1 MEAHF
6 HYRVWQQEPW
16 QMRLWR
22 RIRFFFLSHAENTY
36 QGGLKSWRSLFW
48 HAQIREERAWA
59 ESRGRNVSNNTMQRQ
74 KREKNRG
81 AGFFFLQ
88 LTIPQSAGI
97 SSDLKIYSKPDWQRR
112 PMPCTEIRV
121 YTRYPSKTLRK
132 TISLSPPRNFPP
144 LVTKFLPKRK
154 TLASVPRTAH
164 LSTQQKVCSYHVRGT
179 SSKGQKRIVVHC
191 KEKKTPRKIRECASS
206 RWNERLSRLLLPPTV
221 FTLLLR
227 RFVRFTRFFLLLT
240 SPHTPPSS
248 FPPVRVITP
257 LPPPVPSTPS
267 VIRACACT
275 AFGPCLPPPI
285 KLQSCLTA
293 CPALD
298 SFTQSGNAR
307 ATAPL
312 PSCQTAT
319 PLSGQ
324 DVTQRRL

>member
-22 RIRFFFLSHAENTY
+22 RIRFIYFLSHAENTY

-81 AGFFFLQ
+81 AGFFFFLQ

-132 TISLSPPRNFPP
+132 TISLSPPSKLSTSRHQVSSKAQNTAQCSPNSA
-144 LVTKFLPKRK
+144 LVNSTESLQ
-154 TLASVPRTAH
+154 LPRTWD
-164 LSTQQKVCSYHVRGT
+164 
-179 SSKGQKRIVVHC
+179 
-191 KEKKTPRKIRECASS
+191 E
-206 RWNERLSRLLLPPTV
+206 
-221 FTLLLR
+221 F
-227 RFVRFTRFFLLLT
+227 
-240 SPHTPPSS
+240 
-248 FPPVRVITP
+248 
-257 LPPPVPSTPS
+257 
-267 VIRACACT
+267 
-275 AFGPCLPPPI
+275 
-285 KLQSCLTA
+285 
-293 CPALD
+293 
-298 SFTQSGNAR
+298 
-307 ATAPL
+307 
-312 PSCQTAT
+312 
-319 PLSGQ
+319 
-324 DVTQRRL
+324 